1 MEQSFINYS
10 HKHTQIDQNILN
22 SNILECKQ
30 RLQSKY
36 TDPVELALRLKLL
49 EELTQF
55 DLGQFLLINR
65 GLNGYWTDYVI
76 NYPREQIGELYELEQ
91 RLLRSKPFYAT
102 YERQQIFKK
111 INQTKVK
118 HGAHLAAIPCGLMSE
133 LLDLDFSQV
142 NELQITGIDLDN
154 DSLLL
159 SQQKYA
165 ALNLTPKIN
174 YLKQDAFS
182 LTINNHFDL
191 ISSNGLTIYLAD
203 DKDVLQLFTKFY
215 EALKIGGVL
224 VTSFLTY
231 PSLFAELSEQ
241 TAGEYNDDDH
251 AARIIFGEI
260 LEVTWSCFR
269 TTEQISGLL
278 KQAGFSDI
286 AIHGDSKYIFPT
298 CVATKG

>member
-1 MEQSFINYS
+1 MQSFINYS

-30 RLQSKY
+30 RLQCKY
-36 TDPVELALRLKLL
+36 SEPDELALRLKLL

-65 GLNGYWTDYVI
+65 GLNGYWTDYAI
-76 NYPREQIGELYELEQ
+76 NYPREQIDELHELEQ
-91 RLLRSKPFYAT
+91 CLLRSKPFYAT

-111 INQTKVK
+111 INQTKVEN
-118 HGAHLAAIPCGLMSE
+118 GAHLAAIPCGLMSE

-159 SQQKYA
+159 SQRKYA
-165 ALNLTPKIN
+165 ALNLTPKIS

-191 ISSNGLTIYLAD
+191 ISSNGLTIYLTE

-224 VTSFLTY
+224 VTS
-231 PSLFAELSEQ
+231 SL
-241 TAGEYNDDDH
+241 
-251 AARIIFGEI
+251 I
-260 LEVTWSCFR
+260 L
-269 TTEQISGLL
+269 
-278 KQAGFSDI
+278 
-286 AIHGDSKYIFPT
+286 
-298 CVATKG
+298 